1 MTRETDLGTFIGSEL
16 LELAQL
22 LTATADSELPGQIAV
37 AAEWCIESL
46 RAGGTIY
53 YMGNGGSAAEAV
65 HLAAELGGRLEL
77 DRAPLPAVALG
88 TNPSTVTAIGNDY
101 SFEEVFAREV
111 AIVRPGD
118 VLFALTTSGR
128 SPNVLHAMAAAHA
141 RHARVIAVTGES
153 SEEQAEA
160 DLHLRIPAA
169 RTRNV
174 QEISLAIGHLICLLV
189 ERAMADERSA

>member
-1 MTRETDLGTFIGSEL
+1 VTNHTDISAFIRDEL
-16 LELAQL
+16 LELARL
-22 LTATADSELPGQIAV
+22 VAAAADSELTAQIAC
-37 AAEWCIESL
+37 AAEWCIDSL

-53 YMGNGGSAAEAV
+53 YMGNGGSAAEAI

-101 SFEEVFAREV
+101 SFDEVFAREV

-118 VLFALTTSGR
+118 IVFALTTSGR
-128 SPNVLHAMAAAHA
+128 SPNVLRAMVAAHA
-141 RHARVIAVTGES
+141 RDARVIAITGQS
-153 SEEQAEA
+153 SDELPEA
-160 DLHLRIPAA
+160 DLHLRIPAS

-174 QEISLAIGHLICLLV
+174 QEISLAMGHLICLIV
-189 ERAMADERSA
+189 ERAMVDERPA